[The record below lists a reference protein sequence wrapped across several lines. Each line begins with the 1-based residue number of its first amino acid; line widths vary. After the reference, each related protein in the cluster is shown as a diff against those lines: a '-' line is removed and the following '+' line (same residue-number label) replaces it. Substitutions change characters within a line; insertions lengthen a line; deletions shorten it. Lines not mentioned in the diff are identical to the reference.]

1 MKHLLFSVIFFLG
14 TIFLNAQVN
23 TTVDPSILTPKKYV
37 DDFMAKRFGM
47 FIHWGPVALR
57 GTEIGWSRNRE
68 IKQAEYD
75 SLYKEFN
82 PVLFNADNWVK
93 AAKDAGM
100 KYLTITAKH
109 HDGFCLWPTKFT
121 DYNIMNSP
129 FKRDVV
135 GELAKS
141 CKKYGIKFCIYY
153 TVLDWYDLRYPV
165 RNDGTKTI
173 DPKGDMVKFVQ
184 YMKDQLKELITNYD
198 PYMLW
203 FDGNWEQPWTKEMG
217 ADVYTFIKKLSP
229 SVVINNRLGKGTHK
243 TMGPDIVG
251 DYATPEQVV
260 GKMNLDMPWESCI
273 TICNQWAWK
282 ANDKMKSLQQCIQTL
297 ASTAGGNGNLLF
309 NVGPMMDGR
318 MEKRQVDRLK
328 EMGEWLKVNGDAIYG
343 TKAGP
348 FMPDSLMAA
357 TRKGNRINL
366 MLFKKVGDQLVIP
379 NIEGRKIL
387 RAFFMKG
394 ENLSFEQGAST
405 ISINL
410 PKKFPDPNCTVVVL
424 EMDGDVENLSL
435 IKKILP

>member
-1 MKHLLFSVIFFLG
+1 
-14 TIFLNAQVN
+14 
-23 TTVDPSILTPKKYV
+23 
-37 DDFMAKRFGM
+37 
-47 FIHWGPVALR
+47 
-57 GTEIGWSRNRE
+57 
-68 IKQAEYD
+68 
-75 SLYKEFN
+75 
-82 PVLFNADNWVK
+82 
-93 AAKDAGM
+93 
-100 KYLTITAKH
+100 
-109 HDGFCLWPTKFT
+109 
-121 DYNIMNSP
+121 
-129 FKRDVV
+129 
-135 GELAKS
+135 
-141 CKKYGIKFCIYY
+141 
-153 TVLDWYDLRYPV
+153 
-165 RNDGTKTI
+165 
-173 DPKGDMVKFVQ
+173 
-184 YMKDQLKELITNYD
+184 MKDQLKELITNYD

>member
-1 MKHLLFSVIFFLG
+1 MKQVFFSVIFFLG
-14 TIFLNAQVN
+14 TTILKAQVN

-68 IKQAEYD
+68 VKQAEYD

-82 PVLFNADNWVK
+82 PVLFNADSWVK

-217 ADVYTFIKKLSP
+217 ADVYSFIKKLSP

-297 ASTAGGNGNLLF
+297 ASTVGGNGNLLF

-379 NIEGRKIL
+379 NIDGRKIL

-394 ENLSFEQGAST
+394 DNLSFEQGAST

-410 PKKFPDPNCTVVVL
+410 PKKLPDPNCTVVVL